1 MFNQETGVTTMKSKI
16 ERHYVELIALTDPGE
31 AQTVEVML
39 MPWGEVKTADGR
51 DFVVDEESGRMIVAA
66 FAEGKKDIPI
76 DFEHTTTGQRITP
89 TGAAPAAG
97 WITSIRAKSGEGI
110 FAMVKWNDS
119 TRAMIKG
126 DEYRYLSP
134 VIGVRKKDRKA
145 VAVESAALTNKPA
158 IVDMERLAAKE
169 NELGD
174 ETMNFTEL
182 KAALTAAGVTLKDD
196 AEGDD
201 ILSAAKEFVGVA
213 VRAKAEAPPLMAI
226 AAKLGLPANSSFEV
240 VEARIGDL
248 QVNVPAA
255 EYKTVTDRLA
265 KLEGIARD
273 REGQEVIAYAIE
285 TAKINPNHE
294 ASMTQYRIMAKTD
307 PIAFR
312 RLVDVMPALYSVGRL
327 IRQSALDDDTSAN
340 EEKLL
345 AKEVALHEG
354 DKKKALISLQEKLI
368 DEQMSAG
375 LRKDVAIARCK
386 EVHPMIFGG
395 SR

>member
-1 MFNQETGVTTMKSKI
+1 MMKSKT
-16 ERHYVELIALTDPGE
+16 EQRHVELIALTDPGD
-31 AQTVEVML
+31 AATVEVML

-51 DFVVDEESGRMIVAA
+51 DFVVDEESGRMIAAA

-76 DFEHTTTGQRITP
+76 DFEHTTTGQRLTP

-97 WITSIRAKSGEGI
+97 WITSILVKSGEGI

-145 VAVESAALTNKPA
+145 VVVESAALTNRPA

-169 NELGD
+169 TELGD
-174 ETMNFTEL
+174 ETMSFTDL
-182 KAALTAAGVTLKDD
+182 KAALIAAGATLKDD

-201 ILSAAKEFVGVA
+201 VLTAAKAFVEAA
-213 VRAKAEAPPLMAI
+213 VKARAESPPLMAI
-226 AAKLGLPANSSFEV
+226 AAKLGLPSSSSFEIV
-240 VEARIGDL
+240 QARIGEL

-273 REGQEVIAYAIE
+273 REGQEVIGYAVE
-285 TAKINPNHE
+285 AAKINPNHE
-294 ASMTQYRIMAKTD
+294 PSMVQYRIMAKTD

-312 RLVDVMPALYSVGRL
+312 RLVDSMPALYSVGRL
-327 IRQSALDDDTSAN
+327 RLSQSALDDDSAAN
-340 EEKLL
+340 DDRLM
-345 AKEVALHEG
+345 AKEIEFYKG

-368 DEQMSAG
+368 EEQMSAG
-375 LRKDVAIARCK
+375 LRKDVAITRCR